1 MTTENQL
8 IEQHI
13 REYQSRM
20 KRIDELL
27 ERAQKGISETGVPEA
42 TRAELEEA
50 SRGREKLATLYDEL
64 KLTSTE
70 NWRKEEILKSGPMGL
85 WDAVAQQLEK
95 LVERFERH

>member
-20 KRIDELL
+20 KHIDELL
-27 ERAQKGISETGVPEA
+27 ERAQKGLSEGEEPKE
-42 TRAELEEA
+42 RKAELEEA
-50 SRGREKLATLYDEL
+50 TRGREKLATMYEEL
-64 KLTSTE
+64 KLPSTE
-70 NWRKEEILKSGPMGL
+70 NWRKEEILKSGPMGI

-95 LVERFERH
+95 LVERLER

>member
-20 KRIDELL
+20 QRIDELM
-27 ERAQKGISETGVPEA
+27 ERARKGLSEVPPEA
-42 TRAELEEA
+42 EPRRELEEA
-50 SRGREKLATLYDEL
+50 SRKREKLATLYEEL
-64 KLTSTE
+64 KLPSTE
-70 NWRKEEILKSGPMGL
+70 NWRKEEIIKSGPMGI

-95 LVERFERH
+95 LVERLER

>member
-1 MTTENQL
+1 MATENQL

-20 KRIDELL
+20 QHIDELL
-27 ERAQKGISETGVPEA
+27 ERAQQEVSEGGAPEE
-42 TRAELEEA
+42 TRAVLEEA
-50 SRGREKLATLYDEL
+50 SRGREQLASLYEEL
-64 KLTSTE
+64 KLSSTE

-85 WDAVAQQLEK
+85 WDVIAQQLEN

>member
-20 KRIDELL
+20 QHIDELL
-27 ERAQKGISETGVPEA
+27 EQAKKELAKPESPKEA
-42 TRAELEEA
+42 RAELEEA
-50 SRGREKLATLYDEL
+50 IRGREKLATLYEEL
-64 KLTSTE
+64 KLSSTE
-70 NWRKEEILKSGPMGL
+70 NWRKEEILKSGPMGI

-95 LVERFERH
+95 LVERFEH